1 MYSDALEFLQDVKKT
16 KKTYRYEC
24 ENESFEIISL
34 YQEDDIGSIY
44 NIAQY
49 NKSEIRP
56 YYKGKISEKELVPFL
71 NSNVL
76 KRYYKNA
83 KTID

>member
-1 MYSDALEFLQDVKKT
+1 MYKDVLDFLQDVKKT

-24 ENESFEIISL
+24 ENESFETLSL
-34 YQEDDIGSIY
+34 YEETEIGGLY
-44 NIAQY
+44 NITQH
-49 NKSEIRP
+49 NKGEKIP
-56 YYKGKISEKELVPFL
+56 YYKGKISEKELIPFL

-76 KRYYKNA
+76 KRYYKKA